1 LTTNNGRSRI
11 AYFGAVAAMAA
22 TYWALGYAGLSLGAA
37 LNAFASTI
45 WPASGLALA
54 VLLLFG
60 TRYWPAVFIGALLV
74 NAQAGASLPVAALI
88 GVGNSAEAL
97 LAASLVRRFVGHEF
111 RLDRV
116 RDVVGLV
123 LLGAIVATLA
133 GATIGTM
140 ALWGGDAAGA
150 ARLSRVW
157 LHWWVGDM
165 VGVLVVTPFV
175 LAFGEREGR
184 PRSGLRIAE
193 AALLLVVAA
202 VLSAMIFGPA
212 FLSLSRTSLTFLLLP
227 PIVWAALRFEA
238 RGATAISLL
247 VGAAATL
254 GTLRGLGPFSQV
266 ALEESVLL
274 LALFI
279 GVVATTGLV
288 LAASSAE
295 SRQTSGLREGLDLLR
310 RVFDVMPVGVS
321 VADRSGRITSA
332 NPAAERIGVDTV
344 AGHAPH
350 ARDVASDKTYA
361 GRDWPLLRALATNE
375 TIAEKRIDV
384 RTPDGRQLNLLSSA
398 APIRDAAGRTVGA
411 VAVHHD
417 VTALL
422 AAQQRVQRLGRA
434 RTVMALCN
442 QTLIHATSETQM
454 LADMC
459 RIVVE
464 NGGHRAAWIG
474 FAEHDAE
481 KRVRPVASAGLPL
494 EEIESLGITWG
505 DGPRGDGVTGAAIRS
520 GKPDI
525 VHDYLAHSRLA
536 PWRAFA
542 LRHGMRSVLGL
553 PLNTSAE
560 CLGALVIYADEPDV
574 FDADEIEL
582 LNELAGDIAFGI
594 EALRARLQRALAE
607 TELANKNEVLR
618 TTFESMDQGIVVLD
632 RELRIMARN
641 RRYQTLLELPDSLFA
656 DPGIGL
662 ADTLRFIAARGEFG
676 PGRPDELVRE
686 RIEVARLPAPY
697 RIERERPDGTV
708 LDIRSAPLPGGGR
721 VTTYTDITER
731 KRAEQAVKAAE
742 ANLVGLLNA
751 ISEAVFLLD
760 TDGRVL
766 FANDA
771 IAARLGTT
779 TAEMTGRSIYDL
791 VPPELAAY
799 RRQMVE
805 QVIATGKPIFRMHDR
820 RDDHVLDN
828 YLYPVFGADG
838 KVARVAVFSADIT
851 EREAAMRALR
861 ESEELFRQLA
871 GNIPEFFWVRDAA
884 SKDRFLYFSP
894 AWSKITG
901 WPAPTD
907 VQGMLDIVHPQ
918 DYRRVVMG
926 AAAAPLGGVDQE
938 HRIVR
943 PDGEVRWLRVRT
955 FPIHDAAGEVY
966 RVAGVGEDISER
978 KADQERLLQMAHF
991 DRLTNL
997 PNRTLLYDSLQR
1009 TLERAHAER
1018 SIVAVLF
1025 IDLDRFKVVNDTLG
1039 HAIGDA
1045 LLQRVALRL
1054 TDCVRIRDTV
1064 GRLGGDEFAL
1074 ILPALESAEA
1084 SGAVADKLLHALA
1097 LPFDLEQH
1105 EVFVTASI
1113 GITLFPGD
1121 AADADTL
1128 LRYADTAMYQ
1138 AKQEGRNAYR
1148 YFTPELNAR
1157 AAERLEL
1164 ENSLRRALERGE
1176 FLLHYQPK
1184 LDLRRNEIC
1193 GVEALLR
1200 WRRPGREL
1208 VPPAE
1213 FIPLLEE
1220 TGLIVEVGDWVVDEA
1235 CRQLGAWQREG
1246 ADPIPIAINLSPRQF
1261 RAKDLAARIRRAMRE
1276 HGVRARMLECEI
1288 TESSVM
1294 ADPEHAVG
1302 VLDELKA
1309 AGIALSVDDFGTGYS
1324 SLSYLRRFPIDEL
1337 KIDRSFVRDV
1347 ATDPNDAAIARAII
1361 SMAHR
1366 LGLKVVA
1373 EGVEN
1378 AEQLEF
1384 LRANDCDE
1392 VQGYFIARPAGA
1404 AEILP
1409 LLHKP
1414 GPR

>member
-1 LTTNNGRSRI
+1 LETNFGRSGI
-11 AYFGAVAAMAA
+11 AYFGAVAAAA
-22 TYWALGYAGLSLGAA
+22 TVYWVLGYAGLTAGAV
-37 LNAFASTI
+37 LNGHASAI

-60 TRYWPAVFIGALLV
+60 LRYWPAVFVGALLV
-74 NAQAGASLPVAALI
+74 SAHAGASLAVAALI
-88 GVGNSAEAL
+88 GAGNSLEAL
-97 LAASLVRRFVGHEF
+97 LAASLIRRFVGHEF

-116 RDVVGLV
+116 RDVLGLI
-123 LLGAIVATLA
+123 LLGAMVGTLA
-133 GATIGTM
+133 GATVGTA
-140 ALWGGDAAGA
+140 ALWGSEAAGA
-150 ARLSRVW
+150 ARLGRAW

-165 VGVLVVTPFV
+165 AGVLVVTPFL
-175 LAFGEREGR
+175 LAFVEPGGR
-184 PRSGLRIAE
+184 PRGGLRIAE
-193 AALLLVVAA
+193 ALLLLLAA
-202 VLSAMIFGPA
+202 AALSGMIFGPG
-212 FLSLSRTSLTFLLLP
+212 FLPLARSSLTFLLLP

-238 RGATAISLL
+238 RGAAAMSLL
-247 VGAAATL
+247 LAAAATL
-254 GTLRGLGPFSQV
+254 GTLRGMGPFAQA
-266 ALEESVLL
+266 ALEQSILL
-274 LALFI
+274 LALFVA
-279 GVVATTGLV
+279 VVSTTGLV

-295 SRQTSGLREGLDLLR
+295 SRKTSGLREGLDLLR

-332 NPAAERIGVDTV
+332 NPAAERIGVDV
-344 AGHAPH
+344 VSPHGAP
-350 ARDVASDKTYA
+350 A
-361 GRDWPLLRALATNE
+361 GRDWPLLRALAANE
-375 TIAEKRIDV
+375 TVAERRIDV
-384 RTPDGRQLNLLSSA
+384 RAPDGRQVNLLSSA
-398 APIRDAAGRTVGA
+398 APIRDAQGRQLGA

-422 AAQQRVQRLGRA
+422 AAQQRVQRLARA

-442 QTLIHATSETQM
+442 QTLIHAASETQM

-464 NGGHRAAWIG
+464 NGHRAAWIG

-481 KRVRPVASAGLPL
+481 KRVRPVACAGLPL
-494 EEIESLGITWG
+494 EEIESLGVTWG
-505 DGPRGDGVTGAAIRS
+505 DGPRGAGVTGGAIRS

-525 VHDYLAHSRLA
+525 VHNYLAHSRLA
-536 PWRAFA
+536 PWRDFA

-553 PLNTSAE
+553 PLNTRSE

-574 FDADEIEL
+574 FDDEEIEL
-582 LNELAGDIAFGI
+582 LNDLAGDIAFGI
-594 EALRARLQRALAE
+594 ESLRGRLHRALAE
-607 TELANKNEVLR
+607 SELASKNEVLR

-632 RELRIMARN
+632 RELRIVARN
-641 RRYQTLLELPDSLFA
+641 RRYQTLLDLPDSLFV
-656 DPGIGL
+656 DPGTGL
-662 ADTLRFIAARGEFG
+662 EDALRFLAARGELG
-676 PGRPDELVRE
+676 PGDPEELVRE
-686 RIEVARLPAPY
+686 RVDAARRPAPY

-708 LDIRSAPLPGGGR
+708 LDIRSEPLPGGGR
-721 VTTYTDITER
+721 VTTYTDVTER
-731 KRAEQAVKAAE
+731 ERAEQAVKAAE

-760 TDGRVL
+760 TEGRVL

-779 TAEMTGRSIYDL
+779 TAAMTGRVIYEL
-791 VPPELAAY
+791 VPPELSAY

-805 QVIATGKPIFRMHDR
+805 QVVSTGKPIFRLHDR
-820 RDDHVLDN
+820 RRDSVLDN

-851 EREAAMRALR
+851 EREAAARALR

-871 GNIPEFFWVRDAA
+871 GNIPEFFWVREAGARD
-884 SKDRFLYFSP
+884 KFLYLSP

-901 WPAPTD
+901 WPAPPDTH
-907 VQGMLDIVHPQ
+907 GMLDIVHPQ
-918 DYRRVVMG
+918 DHRRVLLD
-926 AAAAPLGGVDQE
+926 AARAPLGGVDHE
-938 HRIVR
+938 YRIMR

-955 FPIHDAAGEVY
+955 FPIHDATGAVY
-966 RVAGVGEDISER
+966 RVAGVAEDISER
-978 KADQERLLQMAHF
+978 KADQERLLQLAHF
-991 DRLTNL
+991 DRLTSL

-1009 TLERAHAER
+1009 TLEHAQAEK

-1045 LLQRVALRL
+1045 LLQQVALRL
-1054 TDCVRIRDTV
+1054 TDSVRIRDTV

-1084 SGAVADKLLHALA
+1084 SGAVAEKLLRALA
-1097 LPFDLEQH
+1097 LPFALEQH

-1148 YFTPELNAR
+1148 YYTPELNAR
-1157 AAERLEL
+1157 AAERLAL

-1184 LDLRRNEIC
+1184 LDLKRDEVC

-1200 WRRPGREL
+1200 WQRPGSAL
-1208 VPPAE
+1208 IPPGE

-1220 TGLIVEVGDWVVDEA
+1220 TGLIVEVGDWVVEEA
-1235 CRQLGAWQREG
+1235 CRQLAAWQREG
-1246 ADPIPIAINLSPRQF
+1246 ADPVPIAINLSPRQF
-1261 RAKDLAARIRRAMRE
+1261 RARDLAARIRRAMRK
-1276 HGVRARMLECEI
+1276 HGVRAGMLECEI
-1288 TESSVM
+1288 TETSVM

-1309 AGIALSVDDFGTGYS
+1309 AGVTLSVDDFGTGYS

-1347 ATDPNDAAIARAII
+1347 ATDSNDAAIARAII

-1373 EGVEN
+1373 EGVED

-1392 VQGYFIARPAGA
+1392 AQGFLIARPAGA
-1404 AEILP
+1404 GDILP
-1409 LLHKP
+1409 LLRKP
-1414 GPR
+1414 PAR